1 MQLQIAFAKHRDAV
15 QSRSLWLDPV
25 DTKHCASMQACV
37 PFIGEWRRR
46 PSDVYHCT
54 RMQNRCAFLYV
65 VARVQHTITS
75 EKTRTHIRMI
85 NVTKWNFLSQSAHV
99 LGANTCTLSETSSS
113 CVQLTCVYYQ
123 YIIYIWYIRYN
134 IATAQHTK
142 HICFCLRNRP
152 AKPLVTGAK
161 KFVWQQLLRARS
173 QFFHSYAHTAI
184 KSAMPRHRGGSA
196 APTYPLLGLN
206 AIKCAAKD
214 TF

>member
-1 MQLQIAFAKHRDAV
+1 MRAIHRRMTTTTLRRLSLHAYAKQVCIFVRCRTCPAYNYQRKNSHTHTHDKRDQMEFLITV
-15 QSRSLWLDPV
+15 
-25 DTKHCASMQACV
+25 CARA
-37 PFIGEWRRR
+37 RRQHMHSVR
-46 PSDVYHCT
+46 NIQFVCPADVC
-54 RMQNRCAFLYV
+54 L
-65 VARVQHTITS
+65 
-75 EKTRTHIRMI
+75 
-85 NVTKWNFLSQSAHV
+85 LSI
-99 LGANTCTLSETSSS
+99 
-113 CVQLTCVYYQ
+113 YY
-123 YIIYIWYIRYN
+123 IYIWYIRYN